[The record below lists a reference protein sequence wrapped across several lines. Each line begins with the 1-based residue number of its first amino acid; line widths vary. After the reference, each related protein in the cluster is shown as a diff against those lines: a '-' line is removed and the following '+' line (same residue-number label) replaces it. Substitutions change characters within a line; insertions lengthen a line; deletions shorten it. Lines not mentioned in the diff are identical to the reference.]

1 MEKRKGVN
9 IMKKNVGTVDRVVR
23 AIFAVVVAI
32 LYFSGSISGTAAVIL
47 SVLAVILLL
56 TSISGVCPLY
66 GLLGISTMKKELK

>member
-1 MEKRKGVN
+1 
-9 IMKKNVGTVDRVVR
+9 MKKNMGTVDRVVR

-47 SVLAVILLL
+47 SVLAVIMLL

-66 GLLGISTMKKELK
+66 GPLGISTMKKEVK

>member
-9 IMKKNVGTVDRVVR
+9 IMKKNMGTVDRVVR

-47 SVLAVILLL
+47 SVLAVIMLL

-66 GLLGISTMKKELK
+66 GPLGISTMKKEVK

>member
-1 MEKRKGVN
+1 
-9 IMKKNVGTVDRVVR
+9 MKKNMGTVDRIVR

-47 SVLAVILLL
+47 SVLAVIMLL

-66 GLLGISTMKKELK
+66 GPLGISTMKKEGK